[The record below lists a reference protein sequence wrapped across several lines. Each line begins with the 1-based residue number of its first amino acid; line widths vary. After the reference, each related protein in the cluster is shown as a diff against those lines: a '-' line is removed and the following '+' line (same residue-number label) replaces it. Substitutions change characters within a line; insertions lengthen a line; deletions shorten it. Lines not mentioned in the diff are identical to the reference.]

1 MAQVRARVFEFGVSL
16 DESWAAKS
24 DRGGSALPNEP
35 AAWTPEHLVLAALAR
50 CSLTSLAYHARRA
63 ELEVTSQAA
72 VQGTVTA
79 RPEDGRFAFVEIT
92 VEAQVTLDPE
102 ALDADGV
109 RDLVAKA
116 ERDCFVGASL
126 TAKPQYR
133 WTVNG
138 EEIS

>member
-1 MAQVRARVFEFGVSL
+1 MVEVRARRFEFGVTL
-16 DESWAAKS
+16 DESWIATS
-24 DRGGSALPNEP
+24 DREGPPLPNE
-35 AAWTPEHLVLAALAR
+35 AATWTPEHLVLAAVAR
-50 CSLTSLAYHARRA
+50 CSLTSLAYHAKRDGVQ
-63 ELEVTSQAA
+63 VTSKAA
-72 VQGTVTA
+72 AQGTVTA

-92 VEAQVTLDPE
+92 VDAQVTLDPG

-138 EEIS
+138 EELG